1 VPVARFRRSPTLVSY
16 WQDDACLLHNYAT
29 GRMLPASGALLD
41 LLSAFSSWRGLEDYR
56 RSLPAPSRALAGA
69 VVEGLHRE
77 RFLWRQGE
85 PLSPHEASLSGWGGW
100 NPSAGFFHAAT
111 RNPTVVD
118 LETVI
123 STLRKQAK
131 RDRPPAPTK
140 RLDAGARLALPPPAD
155 AGAFGEVVRGRR
167 TWRHFGRAAL
177 SLAALSTLLDHTV
190 GVQQW
195 VHAVGEGRVP
205 LKTSPSG
212 GARHPIE
219 AYVAV
224 RRVAGLRPGFYHYD
238 AEGHELVRVVGRAAP
253 PPFDDLLPTQWWYR
267 GASALI
273 FFCAVFAR
281 TRWRYPGP
289 RAYRAVLIE
298 AGHVCQT
305 FCLTATALGLAPFC
319 SMATADAR
327 IERALGIDGID
338 EAVVYAAGVGTRPV
352 RSGRDMPGMMPAG
365 GRRVGRSSRR

>member
-1 VPVARFRRSPTLVSY
+1 VPAARYRRSPTVVLY
-16 WQDDACLLHNYAT
+16 WRDGACLLHNYAT
-29 GRMLPASGALLD
+29 GGLLPADGPLLD
-41 LLSAFSSWRGLEDYR
+41 LLTAFSDWRGLDDYR
-56 RSLPAPSRALAGA
+56 RLLPDPVRPLARA
-69 VVEGLHRE
+69 VVDGLHRE
-77 RFLWRQGE
+77 RFLWREGE
-85 PLSPHEASLSGWGGW
+85 RLPPAEASLAAWEGW

-111 RNPTVVD
+111 RNPTIVD

-123 STLRKQAK
+123 STVRAQAK
-131 RDRPPAPTK
+131 RV
-140 RLDAGARLALPPPAD
+140 PPPAATKQVERRRLVLPRGGD
-155 AGAFGEVVRGRR
+155 AGAFSEVLRGRR
-167 TWRHFGRAAL
+167 TWRHFGAARL
-177 SLAALSTLLDHTV
+177 PLAALSTLLEHTV
-190 GVQQW
+190 GVQEW
-195 VHAVGEGRVP
+195 VHASGEGRVP

-219 AYVAV
+219 AYVVV

-238 AEGHELVRVVGRAAP
+238 AVGHALARVSSTVVPR
-253 PPFDDLLPTQWWYR
+253 FDDLLPTQWWYR

-273 FFCAVFAR
+273 CFTAVFAR

-327 IERALGIDGID
+327 IERALGIDGVD
-338 EAVVYAAGVGTRPV
+338 EALLYVAGVGTRPALA
-352 RSGRDMPGMMPAG
+352 GRALPGMMPSRAA
-365 GRRVGRSSRR
+365 RR